1 MTNERRPIPPGPI
14 PPPPPE
20 YPPPAGTP
28 EWARWH
34 LRHTFNA
41 TDAAVIEY
49 ITTAHKYSERARVE
63 YARAC
68 HDLKWAGWQA
78 SLAWNVI
85 EAIIKPLE
93 DDIPF

>member
-1 MTNERRPIPPGPI
+1 MNERRPIPPGPI

-34 LRHTFNA
+34 LRHTFSP
-41 TDAAVIEY
+41 TDAAVIEF
-49 ITTAHKYSERARVE
+49 ITITSPYNTGKARVE

-68 HDLKWAGWQA
+68 HEMKWAGWQA
-78 SLAWNVI
+78 GLAWNVI
-85 EAIIKPLE
+85 EAILAPLD